1 MFVLDVYTPESAT
14 VSTFISI
21 SIGPFVL
28 HFFGCLAIC
37 DAAVE
42 AIGDGSLPVPSS
54 LLDSIF
60 NRYCDIIGNMLR
72 IYLYSMKTIGFYND
86 HSVHFTRKDK
96 KIA

>member
-1 MFVLDVYTPESAT
+1 MFIRPNLP
-14 VSTFISI
+14 STFISI
-21 SIGPFVL
+21 SIGLFVL

-60 NRYCDIIGNMLR
+60 NRYCDINGNMLR
-72 IYLYSMKTIGFYND
+72 IYFIFNENNWVLQ
-86 HSVHFTRKDK
+86 
-96 KIA
+96 